1 MPQYNGVWT
10 LQAAAQAQSNQQWVT
25 DPNFKNTT
33 LLLQADNAANSA
45 QNNTFLDSSTNSFA
59 ITRNG
64 NTTQGSFTPFS
75 QTGWSNNFNGSA
87 DYISAGTSLFNYT
100 TANASTQ
107 TATIEAWV
115 YTTAYGSPSQTYYS
129 ECIIGKGDVYM
140 NFGINGSGNL
150 VLTHYDGTQRTV
162 TSSGTV
168 SLNTWTYVACTISGG
183 VVTLYINGSSSGT
196 GTWFG
201 IAAGGQNTASLIGRA
216 STNASSIYFSGYLS
230 NVRVSTNVRTITTP
244 TIAYSS
250 DGNTA
255 LLTCQ
260 SNRFVDNSSNAYA
273 LTLTGTPSV
282 QVFSPFAPT
291 AAYSTTTV
299 GGSGYF
305 DGTGDYLTA
314 TANAAFTFGTGDF
327 TVEAWIYLT
336 ATGNSGIQCNGP
348 ASAGSFAFYVV
359 STKLQIDYYGGTSLT
374 GASTLAI
381 NAWHHVAAIRS
392 GSTLSIYLN
401 GNRDATTT
409 TASNN
414 TTNAGVI
421 ANAWSDTLSTAAKG
435 YFGGFRVIK
444 GQGLYSGTTY
454 TIPNAPLTTTGY
466 GSTSQSIT
474 GTVSLL
480 LNFTNTGIY
489 DAAAKND
496 LETVGN
502 AQVSTA
508 VVKYGSGSMKFDGT
522 GDYIQAINKPF
533 FSLTTANFTIET
545 WVYPTA
551 SSATVMLFDKTAN
564 SATYGT
570 YEIRLENS
578 LVRMYLSSTGSS
590 WDIAQAVGTGTAPL
604 NTWTHIALTRNGNTF
619 TVWVNGIASG
629 TTTSTS
635 SLYTNTTSFTIGAN
649 ADGSY
654 PYTGY
659 IDDFRFTYGI
669 ARYYQNFTPPQV
681 ALPRQ

>member
-1 MPQYNGVWT
+1 MSGIIQSLIGS
-10 LQAAAQAQSNQQWVT
+10 LKSAAATAT
-25 DPNFKNTT
+25 DAYYNLVT
-33 LLLQADNAANSA
+33 LLLNTSSTNGA
-45 QNNTFLDSSTNSFA
+45 QNNTFLDSSSNNFT

-64 NTTQGSFTPFS
+64 NTTQGTFTPFS
-75 QTGWSNNFNGSA
+75 QTGWGNNFNGST

-150 VLTHYDGTQRTV
+150 VLTHFDGTQRTV

-282 QVFSPFAPT
+282 QAFSPFLPT
-291 AAYSTTTV
+291 AAYSTTSV

-305 DGTGDYLTA
+305 DGTGDYITLP
-314 TANAAFTFGTGDF
+314 NNSIPLSNSDF
-327 TVEAWIYLT
+327 TVELWVYPLTNTKANVVGGQGDAATAAGSSFVFYVNT
-336 ATGNSGIQCNGP
+336 ATTSDLYV
-348 ASAGSFAFYVV
+348 GSTSYAVTSPTAPINQWSHVAYVR
-359 STKLQIDYYGGTSLT
+359 TGGTFS
-374 GASTLAI
+374 S
-381 NAWHHVAAIRS
+381 
-392 GSTLSIYLN
+392 YLN
-401 GNRDATTT
+401 GTRVSTIATLGTSSVNAGSTT
-409 TASNN
+409 YPPSIGAYASNQFLLN
-414 TTNAGVI
+414 GYISSCRLITGSGGYNAT
-421 ANAWSDTLSTAAKG
+421 SST
-435 YFGGFRVIK
+435 I
-444 GQGLYSGTTY
+444 
-454 TIPNAPLTTTGY
+454 TIPTAPLTNVTNTKFL
-466 GSTSQSIT
+466 T
-474 GTVSLL
+474 
-480 LNFTNTGIY
+480 NFTNAGIY

-502 AQVSTA
+502 AQVSTTQA
-508 VVKYGSGSMKFDGT
+508 KFGTTSMYFDGSGDYLYSPVSSSNILGNTWTIEFWYQPTSRATTYPAIICISDSNSNYANTISIFDRHQSATTKFSFCVANAGTISSGTTNVSNGTWYHIALVSNNGSNTLYINGTSEATSSTTTGSANKAIFVGINFDFATYGSALNG
-522 GDYIQAINKPF
+522 YIDELRITKGVARY
-533 FSLTTANFTIET
+533 TANFTA
-545 WVYPTA
+545 PT
-551 SSATVMLFDKTAN
+551 SAFP
-564 SATYGT
+564 
-570 YEIRLENS
+570 I
-578 LVRMYLSSTGSS
+578 
-590 WDIAQAVGTGTAPL
+590 Q
-604 NTWTHIALTRNGNTF
+604 
-619 TVWVNGIASG
+619 
-629 TTTSTS
+629 
-635 SLYTNTTSFTIGAN
+635 
-649 ADGSY
+649 
-654 PYTGY
+654 
-659 IDDFRFTYGI
+659 
-669 ARYYQNFTPPQV
+669 
-681 ALPRQ
+681 